1 MDPRLA
7 VIDRR
12 LERVGRVVAV
22 TGGKGGI
29 GKSVISSALALS
41 LARAGYRVGLLDL
54 DLTSPCDHLIL
65 GLDLPF
71 PEEKFG
77 LVPPEVDGIRFMSIT
92 FFSGDDPVPLRGADL
107 SNALVELLAI
117 VQWGELDFL
126 VIDMPPGLGDALLDA
141 VRLLKRAEFLVVAT
155 ASRVVVETV
164 KRTLKLLDQVE
175 ASVVGIV
182 ENMRRGAGVVV
193 EELAAEAGLT
203 FLGSL
208 PFDDG
213 LEEAMGDTGRL
224 AQTQTVMSLQK
235 VLSAGLLS

>member
-1 MDPRLA
+1 MDPRIA

-12 LERVGRVVAV
+12 LERVERIVAV

-29 GKSVISSALALS
+29 GKSVVSSALALS
-41 LARAGYRVGLLDL
+41 LARVGYRVGLLDL

-65 GLDLPF
+65 GLEPPF

-77 LVPPEVDGIRFMSIT
+77 LVPAEAGGIRFMSIT

-141 VRLLKRAEFLVVAT
+141 VRLLRRAEFLVVAT

-175 ASVVGIV
+175 ASVIGIV
-182 ENMRRGAGVVV
+182 ENMRRGAETAV

-224 AQTQTVMSLQK
+224 AQTQTVTTLQK
-235 VLSAGLLS
+235 VISASLLS

>member
-1 MDPRLA
+1 MDPRIA

-12 LERVGRVVAV
+12 LERVERIVAV

-29 GKSVISSALALS
+29 GKSVVSSALALS
-41 LARAGYRVGLLDL
+41 LARVGYRVGLLDL

-65 GLDLPF
+65 GLEPPF

-77 LVPPEVDGIRFMSIT
+77 LVPAEADGIRFMSIT
-92 FFSGDDPVPLRGADL
+92 FFSGDDPVPLRGAAL

-224 AQTQTVMSLQK
+224 AKTQTVTTLQK
-235 VLSAGLLS
+235 VISASLLS